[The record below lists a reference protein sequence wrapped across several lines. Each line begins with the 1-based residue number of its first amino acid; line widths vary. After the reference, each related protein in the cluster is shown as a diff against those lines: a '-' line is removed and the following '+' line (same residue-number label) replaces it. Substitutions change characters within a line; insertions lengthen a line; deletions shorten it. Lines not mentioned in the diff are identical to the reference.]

1 MNISNKGK
9 LIVIEGLDGS
19 GKGTQADYLEKHL
32 KSKNEK
38 FLRINLPDYDSNAS
52 YPVRM
57 YLKGDFGTNPF
68 DVNPYAAST
77 FFAVDRFASFKTS
90 WQTQYE
96 NGYTILANRYTT
108 SNIVHHAVKLPKE
121 NWIDFCS
128 WLYDFEFNKIG
139 LPKPD
144 KVIYIDMD
152 TDISQNLMNNRYNGD
167 QSKKDIH
174 EKDIEYL
181 KKCRQC
187 ALYCADLLDWT
198 VIKAFNNDRPLSR
211 EDIFSQIKKHF

>member
-1 MNISNKGK
+1 
-9 LIVIEGLDGS
+9 
-19 GKGTQADYLEKHL
+19 L

-121 NWIDFCS
+121 NWIDFCN

>member
-121 NWIDFCS
+121 NWIDFCN